1 MIMNPVS
8 KFFSY
13 LCRDKGIALA
23 ATWSFNQ
30 LSYAIVYPFIPIYMC
45 EERGLPYGLVSI
57 IFPLLGLATIL
68 APVPCG
74 WLTDRFG
81 HSLMML
87 AGQILR
93 GAIFFVLAFMVYI
106 KAPFW
111 TFVIALMFNTAV
123 GVAFQVG
130 SDAYLVGIAAPDE
143 RPGYYSKIR
152 IGYNVGWALGPMA
165 GAFFAET
172 PFWLFFILTGL
183 LCVAGTFHT
192 WFSCCRDTRI
202 HTPQVKQHKTAVQ
215 GNIFAEII
223 RNRRFLFLMAG
234 TLFLMLLTSQ
244 LYSTLSIFSTATVNI
259 SKKALGSIYSLN
271 GTMVLALQIPLV
283 ALLKKLKA
291 PIMLQLIS
299 GTLLYSI
306 GYFQLGFAGGA
317 WAITLAVVVVTLGE
331 IIAQPALYTAASSE
345 ADQDNAGRM
354 MSVSSL
360 MRGIGFSVGPWI
372 GGILYTHATPV
383 VLWGILSS
391 FALIAAVFFGCSELF
406 KRKTGQTNTAL

>member
-1 MIMNPVS
+1 MIMNPVP

-13 LCRDKGIALA
+13 LCRDKGITLA

-30 LSYAIVYPFIPIYMC
+30 LSYAIIYPFIPIYMC

-68 APVPCG
+68 APIPCG
-74 WLTDRFG
+74 WFTDRFG
-81 HSLMML
+81 HSVMML

-93 GAIFFVLAFMVYI
+93 GAIFFVLAFMVYVQ
-106 KAPFW
+106 APFW

-130 SDAYLVGIAAPDE
+130 SDAYLVSIAAPDE

-152 IGYNVGWALGPMA
+152 IGYNIGWALGPMV

-172 PFWLFFILTGL
+172 PFWVFFIMTGL

-192 WFSCCRDTRI
+192 WFSCCRNIQKYAPQTR
-202 HTPQVKQHKTAVQ
+202 QKTAAQ
-215 GNIFAEII
+215 GNIFIEII
-223 RNRRFLFLMAG
+223 HNRRFLLLMGG

-259 SKKALGSIYSLN
+259 SKKALGSVYSLN
-271 GTMVLALQIPLV
+271 GTMVLALQIPMA

-299 GTLLYSI
+299 GTLLYAI
-306 GYFQLGFAGGA
+306 GYFQLGFAGGVL
-317 WAITLAVVVVTLGE
+317 AIVIAVIVITLGE

-345 ADQDNAGRM
+345 ADPHNAGRM

-372 GGILYTHATPV
+372 GGILYTGASPV
-383 VLWGILSS
+383 VLWSVLSS
-391 FALIAAVFFGCSELF
+391 FALIAVLFFSCAELF
-406 KRKTGQTNTAL
+406 KRQKNKIL